1 MSTGTQLIAKWR
13 RWLNRIENDQL
24 QDLLI
29 NRHICIVACQ
39 ARSRVMAERHKHN
52 VDQLILSI
60 RSRRSSLDAV
70 AQRLRTP
77 TIQAAFNKLDDN
89 SWCLSVAGDAL
100 VRIRL
105 FTEQNFN
112 FVETLGVIAVA
123 RYIFELSVWLHLF
136 KLDPR
141 YGLVYFDQLIDTQQ
155 RYFQDEKA
163 QLERELALLKSFGD
177 REKEAHKKA
186 FDAAKVLPPGDARRQ
201 ACASTLKSISEAI
214 DVEASRR
221 FSIYAKDAQTNG
233 YGFQAHLVETKAV
246 PQVEQALAEIAIERA
261 RFDTTVPQD
270 VKDLIPNR
278 WQWRKMAQKVNLT
291 DEYDYIY
298 SFTSKLLHATPASIT
313 TDRKNLELPEIQ
325 VFLKYIDVKI
335 ADVLVLAQEY
345 C

>member
-1 MSTGTQLIAKWR
+1 
-13 RWLNRIENDQL
+13 
-24 QDLLI
+24 
-29 NRHICIVACQ
+29 
-39 ARSRVMAERHKHN
+39 MAERHKHN
-52 VDQLILSI
+52 IEQLIQSI

-77 TIQAAFNKLDDN
+77 TIQAAFNKLDHN

-163 QLERELALLKSFGD
+163 QLEREVALLKSFGD
-177 REKEAHKKA
+177 REKEAHEKA
-186 FDAAKVLPPGDARRQ
+186 LDAAKVLPPGDVRRQ

-233 YGFQAHLVETKAV
+233 YGFQVHLVETKAV
-246 PQVEQALAEIAIERA
+246 PQVKQALAEIALERA
-261 RFDTTVPQD
+261 WFDTTVPQD
-270 VKDLIPNR
+270 VRNLKPKR
-278 WQWRKMAQKVNLT
+278 WNWRQMAQKVNQMAQKVNLT

-313 TDRKNLELPEIQ
+313 TDRKNLGNRPAEFAKQRSCAESRL
-325 VFLKYIDVKI
+325 LKSWHGRFRVPGM
-335 ADVLVLAQEY
+335 LRTR
-345 C
+345 